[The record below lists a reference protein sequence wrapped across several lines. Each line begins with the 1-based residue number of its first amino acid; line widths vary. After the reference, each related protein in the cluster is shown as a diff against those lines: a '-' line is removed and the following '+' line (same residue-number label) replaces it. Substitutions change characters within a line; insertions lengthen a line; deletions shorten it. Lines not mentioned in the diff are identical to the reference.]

1 MSKWVYFY
9 ARLKAYI
16 TRYKAVTPFG
26 YPLLTLCVLFLAERE
41 ATAFLII
48 YSNTCPEM
56 PRTESIGV
64 KSNNSK
70 LISWAT
76 VARIYNALPCEVCK
90 CETIE
95 DAKGYTKALLYLL
108 SALFIAGLEKGG
120 AL

>member
-1 MSKWVYFY
+1 
-9 ARLKAYI
+9 
-16 TRYKAVTPFG
+16 
-26 YPLLTLCVLFLAERE
+26 
-41 ATAFLII
+41 
-48 YSNTCPEM
+48 M

-76 VARIYNALPCEVCK
+76 VVRIYNALPCEVCK
-90 CETIE
+90 CKTIE
-95 DAKGYTKALLYLL
+95 DAKAYSKALLYLL

>member
-1 MSKWVYFY
+1 
-9 ARLKAYI
+9 
-16 TRYKAVTPFG
+16 
-26 YPLLTLCVLFLAERE
+26 
-41 ATAFLII
+41 
-48 YSNTCPEM
+48 M

-76 VARIYNALPCEVCK
+76 VARIYNALPFEVCK

-95 DAKGYTKALLYLL
+95 DAKGYTKTLFYLL
-108 SALFIAGLEKGG
+108 SALFVAGLEKGG

>member
-1 MSKWVYFY
+1 MASKRELAAFFIYK
-9 ARLKAYI
+9 LKFHS
-16 TRYKAVTPFG
+16 T
-26 YPLLTLCVLFLAERE
+26 
-41 ATAFLII
+41 
-48 YSNTCPEM
+48 M
-56 PRTESIGV
+56 PKYNEIGV

-76 VARIYNALPCEVCK
+76 VARIYNALPFEVCK